1 MIHDIRDYIS
11 WPWAG
16 LAAFW
21 LLAALRRK
29 PSIRKQPIEGRV
41 LEMTVLLVAAVLLF
55 YRWPRIAVL
64 NQRILSATA
73 AMGLAGLAVT
83 VAGVLFAIT
92 ARVYLGTNWSGRP
105 SIKEGHELIHK
116 GPYRLVRH
124 PIYTGLLLAAT
135 GTAVAFGLVRCLLAL
150 PVVLLGFWWKI
161 RAEEQ
166 MLAETMGAQYAD
178 YRRQVR
184 SAVIPYIL

>member
-1 MIHDIRDYIS
+1 MS
-11 WPWAG
+11 
-16 LAAFW
+16 
-21 LLAALRRK
+21 
-29 PSIRKQPIEGRV
+29 
-41 LEMTVLLVAAVLLF
+41 VLLVAAVLLF
-55 YRWPRIAVL
+55 YRWPRVAVL
-64 NQRILSATA
+64 NQRILPGTA
-73 AMGLAGLAVT
+73 AIGLAGLALT

-105 SIKEGHELIHK
+105 SIKEGHELILK

-150 PVVLLGFWWKI
+150 PVVLLGLWWKI

-166 MLAETMGAQYAD
+166 MLTETMSKQYSD
-178 YRRQVR
+178 YRRLVR
-184 SAVIPYIL
+184 SAIIPFIL

>member
-1 MIHDIRDYIS
+1 MIHHIRDYIA
-11 WPWAG
+11 WPWAA
-16 LAAFW
+16 LAGFW

-29 PSIRKQPIEGRV
+29 RAIRKQPIAGRA
-41 LEMTVLLVAAVLLF
+41 LEMSVLLVAAVLLF
-55 YRWPRIAVL
+55 YQWPHIALL
-64 NQRILSATA
+64 NQRIIPGTA

-105 SIKEGHELIHK
+105 SIKEGHELIYK

-135 GTAVAFGLVRCLLAL
+135 GSAVAFGLVRCLLAL
-150 PVVLLGFWWKI
+150 PVVLLGFWWKV

-166 MLAETMGAQYAD
+166 MLTETMNEQYSD
-178 YRRQVR
+178 YRRRVR
-184 SAVIPYIL
+184 SAFIPFIL

>member
-1 MIHDIRDYIS
+1 MIHGIRDYIS

-29 PSIRKQPIEGRV
+29 RAVRKQPISGRA
-41 LEMTVLLVAAVLLF
+41 LEMAVLLVAAVLLF
-55 YRWPRIAVL
+55 YHWPRVALL
-64 NQRILSATA
+64 NQRIIPGTA
-73 AMGLAGLAVT
+73 AMGIAGLALT

-92 ARVYLGTNWSGRP
+92 ARVYLGTNRSGRP

-135 GTAVAFGLVRCLLAL
+135 GTAVAFGMVRCLLAL

-161 RAEEQ
+161 RAEEK
-166 MLAETMGAQYAD
+166 MLTETMSEQYSD

-184 SAVIPYIL
+184 SAVIPFIL